1 MKNKAVIILCLL
13 LLILSLT
20 ACVEI
25 KNEGAADC
33 SVTEQYVDIA
43 PSGEFETGESKDT
56 EVYSKKDINPTE
68 EKSTNSTSTASSSS
82 SENKKAVD
90 GTKPNHST
98 VKDDD
103 KTKDEIVSTDSDGWI
118 NKWY

>member
-25 KNEGAADC
+25 KNEGDTDCPSKGRSVELYSSAELVTDESADK
-33 SVTEQYVDIA
+33 
-43 PSGEFETGESKDT
+43 ET
-56 EVYSKKDINPTE
+56 YSKKDKNPID

-82 SENKKAVD
+82 SENKKTVD
-90 GTKPNHST
+90 GTKPNYST